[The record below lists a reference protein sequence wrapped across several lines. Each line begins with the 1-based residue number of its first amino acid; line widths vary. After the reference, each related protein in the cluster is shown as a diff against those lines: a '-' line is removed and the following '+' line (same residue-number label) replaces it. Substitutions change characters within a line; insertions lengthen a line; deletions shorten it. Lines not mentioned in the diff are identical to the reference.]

1 MTVSSQ
7 SPVKKQLHNAIQPSN
22 GQYEYH
28 DKLSTLGMRIRQAV
42 DNGYQGVSVHN
53 TANNTIAATSG
64 SNGSNS
70 SINGAGFS
78 NICVQDNTR
87 FTIPEYKRVAL
98 AKQPPMLV
106 NQRTVSMNSNLEQWE
121 QNLDQRLSSIDDDI
135 MRNKLGASD
144 FLSGASKRSFDD
156 LEF

>member
-1 MTVSSQ
+1 MSNQ
-7 SPVKKQLHNAIQPSN
+7 SPAKKQLHNAIQPN
-22 GQYEYH
+22 NTQYQFQ
-28 DKLSTLGMRIRQAV
+28 DSLATLGMRIRQAV
-42 DNGYQGVSVHN
+42 DNGYKGISVPN
-53 TANNTIAATSG
+53 GSTNSGAATG
-64 SNGSNS
+64 N

-78 NICVQDNTR
+78 DICMQDNTR

-106 NQRTVSMNSNLEQWE
+106 NERTVSMNSNLEQWE

-144 FLSGASKRSFDD
+144 FLSGCSKRNFDD
-156 LEF
+156 LDF

>member
-1 MTVSSQ
+1 MSYQYPT
-7 SPVKKQLHNAIQPSN
+7 KKQLHNAIQPTQI
-22 GQYEYH
+22 QYEYQ
-28 DKLSTLGMRIRQAV
+28 DKLSTIGMRIRQAV
-42 DNGYQGVSVHN
+42 DNGYKGVTV
-53 TANNTIAATSG
+53 G
-64 SNGSNS
+64 SNGVSGAAS
-70 SINGAGFS
+70 STGNAMAADNNGSGFS

-98 AKQPPMLV
+98 TKQAPMLV

-135 MRNKLGASD
+135 MRNKLGAND